1 MPPKKRKN
9 LDMSSIPKG
18 IGRIHLEAVYTVDF
32 SDLPNDFQLLNGH
45 VWYLL
50 LLNGSSIIDTMS
62 VLLPTFT
69 HEPLSAPDK
78 RSIYLLV
85 SKLDKLYKRLR
96 RRFTISSQFA
106 EFKEV
111 KSGLFW
117 YIILTY
123 RIKLNEFYCMCWYP

>member
-1 MPPKKRKN
+1 MLSHFRDNMPPKKRKN

-96 RRFTISSQFA
+96 RRVYYQFTICGIQRGKIGF
-106 EFKEV
+106 V
-111 KSGLFW
+111 LVY
-117 YIILTY
+117 YIDLPHK
-123 RIKLNEFYCMCWYP
+123 IK